1 MTSPVS
7 RPAQSTS
14 KRLAIVVAVGTA
26 FSSSTF
32 AQNQDRTLEP
42 VVVTANRT
50 PQVAKEVLADSV
62 AITSEEIAKSGQ
74 RNLTDLLQRQRGI
87 EISRNGGPGSNS
99 SVFIRGANNKQT
111 VVLVDGVRVVSTT
124 TGEPT
129 WSAIP
134 LSQIDHIEIV
144 YGPLST
150 MYGADAVGGV
160 IQIFTKQ
167 GEGAPAPTVSV
178 GAGSEGTYSAEAGIS
193 GSTGGFQYSLRA
205 AHEESDGFSS
215 KKPGVFGFNPDD
227 DGYKSQSAS
236 GRLGLQLAKGHEIG
250 FTFLHSRLDSQYDN
264 SATFD
269 DRLEQKVA
277 SYAVY
282 ARNQIL
288 PNWNSHFQVS
298 ESRDDSTN
306 IEPSGRSGIDTL
318 QKHISWQNSFT
329 VRSTDLLQLIVEQR
343 KEEAE
348 SEALLETRKR
358 ITDSIAAAYQLRE
371 GAHLAAL
378 SVRYDNSSQ
387 FGSHASGGI
396 SYGYRIT
403 SALRANASYA
413 TSFRAPTFNELYFPG
428 YGVPSNK
435 PEEGKNAEV
444 GLHYDNGISQY
455 SAVYYHNRLTDMLT
469 SADPC
474 PVTPTAYPFGC
485 VFNVNK
491 ALLEGVSLG
500 ASTRFGSFI
509 LRGSLDFQ
517 NPKDETTGKQLQRR
531 ARKHGTL
538 GVGYGAGATSAG
550 AEVIFSGERFD
561 DVNNNDR
568 LGGYGLLNLYASY
581 EFARNWSLFGRWN
594 NVLDKN
600 YELAKGYNTAG
611 SNVFIGVRYG
621 IR

>member
-1 MTSPVS
+1 MTAS
-7 RPAQSTS
+7 
-14 KRLAIVVAVGTA
+14 
-26 FSSSTF
+26 
-32 AQNQDRTLEP
+32 
-42 VVVTANRT
+42 RT
-50 PQVAKEVLADSV
+50 PQIAKEVLADSV
-62 AITSEEIAKSGQ
+62 AITSEDIAKSGQ

-215 KKPGVFGFNPDD
+215 KKPSVFGFNPDD

-277 SYAVY
+277 TYAVY
-282 ARNQIL
+282 AKNQIL

-306 IEPSGRSGIDTL
+306 IESSGQSGIDTL
-318 QKHISWQNSFT
+318 QRHISWQNGFT
-329 VRSTDLLQLIVEQR
+329 VRGTDLLQLIVEQR

-348 SEALLETRKR
+348 SEALLETRTR
-358 ITDSIAAAYQLRE
+358 TTDSIAVAYQLRE

-378 SVRYDNSSQ
+378 SARYDDSSQ
-387 FGSHASGGI
+387 FGSHTTGGI

-469 SADPC
+469 STDPC
-474 PVTPTAYPFGC
+474 PVTPADYSFGC
-485 VFNVNK
+485 AFNVNK

-500 ASTRFGSFI
+500 ASTRLGSFT

-517 NPKDETTGKQLQRR
+517 NPKDETTGKQLTRR
-531 ARKHGTL
+531 AKKHGTL
-538 GVGYGAGATSAG
+538 GVDYSVGTTSAG

-561 DVNNNDR
+561 DVNNNNR
-568 LGGYGLLNLYASY
+568 LSGYGLLNLYASY

-594 NVLDKN
+594 NVLDKD

-611 SNVFIGVRYG
+611 SNVFVGVRYG